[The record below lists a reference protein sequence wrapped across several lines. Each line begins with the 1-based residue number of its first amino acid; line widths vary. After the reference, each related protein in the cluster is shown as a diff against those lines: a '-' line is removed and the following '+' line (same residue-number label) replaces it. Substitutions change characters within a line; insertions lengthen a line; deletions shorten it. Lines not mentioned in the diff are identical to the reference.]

1 MKFKNLRTILLA
13 GTAVLMLTLTGCG
26 SSTTSGTAILEMA
39 DGEAVIDEAP
49 EWVQELYE
57 AILKE
62 DLDTVYEVIE
72 AGAFFESLTE
82 YDDGETFA
90 CYAVDEA
97 NVILLYTYDAKGL
110 VESAVAVVKA
120 EEIKGDETLKE
131 FGSLMS
137 DADLCIDSFTYN
149 DDFSRTATL
158 YNTYIVDYGLDSE
171 AVYETSEDG
180 Q

>member
-1 MKFKNLRTILLA
+1 MKVNHLKTILLA
-13 GTAVLMLTLTGCG
+13 GVAVFMLTLTGCG
-26 SSTTSGTAILEMA
+26 SSTSSETAILDME

-57 AILKE
+57 AILAE

-72 AGAFFESLTE
+72 ADAFFESLTE

-90 CYAVDEA
+90 CYAVDDEY
-97 NVILLYTYDAKGL
+97 VILLYTYDAKGL
-110 VESAVAVVKA
+110 VESAVAVVMA
-120 EEIKGDETLKE
+120 EEINGDETLKE

-158 YNTYIVDYGLDSE
+158 YNTYIIDYGLDSE
-171 AVYETSEDG
+171 TVYETSEDG